1 MDDQAGTPEGT
12 PIGRRA
18 ALGLIA
24 LGTAGVLGGNW
35 LQNRLTSLLGP
46 IEEKDPTG
54 LISLLPLGQTFRL
67 YSVTGAVPVRTAATY
82 RLDVFGKV
90 DRPARYTLAD
100 LESLP
105 RTDLVRDFQCI
116 TGWRVPQ
123 VHWSGV
129 PLSTVLDRVRPSAQ
143 ATAVRFHSFDGTYT
157 ESLPLAE
164 ARRPDVLVALRMLGA
179 PVTHEHGGPVRM
191 YAASMYGYK
200 STKWLSGIEL
210 TSAEIP
216 GYWEHRGYPLDGS
229 IPAGQQAAG

>member
-1 MDDQAGTPEGT
+1 VDEQAPRPEGT

-18 ALGLIA
+18 VLGLIA
-24 LGTAGVLGGNW
+24 LGAGGVLGGNW
-35 LQNRLTSLLGP
+35 LQNRLASLLGP
-46 IEEKDPTG
+46 IEERDPTG
-54 LISLLPLGQTFRL
+54 LISLLPLGETFRL
-67 YSVTGAVPVRTAATY
+67 YSVTGPVSVRTADTY
-82 RLDVFGKV
+82 RLDVFGLV

-100 LESLP
+100 LQAMP
-105 RTDLVRDFQCI
+105 RTELVRDFHCI
-116 TGWRVPQ
+116 TGWRVPE

-129 PLSTVLDRVRPSAQ
+129 PLSAVLDRVHPSAQ

-157 ESLPLAE
+157 ESLRLTE

-210 TSAEIP
+210 TREEIP
-216 GYWEHRGYPLDGS
+216 GYWEHRGYPVDGS
-229 IPAGQQAAG
+229 IPADQQAG